1 MPEIAPGPR
10 GGLFLGNL
18 PAFRRDVLGWM
29 VSAAHA
35 HGDVVRFR
43 FGPLIV
49 HLVNHP
55 DHVTRVLQSHA
66 RQYDKNT
73 RSTAQIG
80 AICGESL
87 LTANDEAWQRRRRLI
102 QPTFHRQHIAQ
113 FARAMTDCIASRLDH
128 WRTGQPVDMASEM
141 MQITYTIVGK
151 TILGADVSPESDA
164 VERAIGTLLDH
175 AYRRWGRILDLPN
188 WLPTPGNRRFRRALA
203 ELDRVVNRIIA
214 EHRATPS
221 AGRDLLGILM
231 EARDAE
237 SGLAFTDSDLRNETI
252 TMLLAGH
259 ETTANALSWTFA
271 LLAQHPA
278 CADRVRAEIASELGN
293 RAPTMEDLPRLTCV
307 TNVIRESMRLY
318 PPIWAIERRA
328 VSEDVIGG
336 YRIPAGSSVIVSPY
350 VLHRH
355 PQFWPEPEQ
364 FLPER
369 FDGVKQ
375 PEAYI
380 PFGAGPRYC
389 VGHEFAMM
397 EARLIV
403 VLVMQRFRLTLVPG
417 HPIVPH
423 PCITLRMKHGLRM
436 MVQPVITGD
445 VLD

>member
-1 MPEIAPGPR
+1 
-10 GGLFLGNL
+10 
-18 PAFRRDVLGWM
+18 
-29 VSAAHA
+29 
-35 HGDVVRFR
+35 
-43 FGPLIV
+43 
-49 HLVNHP
+49 
-55 DHVTRVLQSHA
+55 
-66 RQYDKNT
+66 
-73 RSTAQIG
+73 
-80 AICGESL
+80 
-87 LTANDEAWQRRRRLI
+87 
-102 QPTFHRQHIAQ
+102 
-113 FARAMTDCIASRLDH
+113 
-128 WRTGQPVDMASEM
+128 
-141 MQITYTIVGK
+141 
-151 TILGADVSPESDA
+151 
-164 VERAIGTLLDH
+164 
-175 AYRRWGRILDLPN
+175 
-188 WLPTPGNRRFRRALA
+188 
-203 ELDRVVNRIIA
+203 
-214 EHRATPS
+214 
-221 AGRDLLGILM
+221 
-231 EARDAE
+231 
-237 SGLAFTDSDLRNETI
+237 
-252 TMLLAGH
+252 
-259 ETTANALSWTFA
+259 
-271 LLAQHPA
+271 
-278 CADRVRAEIASELGN
+278 
-293 RAPTMEDLPRLTCV
+293 MEDLPRLTCV